1 MAATY
6 AAIQDIID
14 LYGEATLIRVSDV
27 NRDRQYDAEVVEA
40 ALENADDEINVY
52 LSSQY
57 DTPLPYTT
65 RSLRRI
71 AVNIAVYTMALG
83 RAERTDEMRK
93 RYEDAIKLLTLMST
107 GKVGLGLPVVDADGD
122 GVAETNPN
130 RQRKGRTFDW
140 QRA

>member
-1 MAATY
+1 VASTY
-6 AAIQDIID
+6 ASIQDIID

-27 NRDRQYDAEVVEA
+27 NRDRQYDAEVVDA

-52 LSSQY
+52 LSAQY
-57 DTPLPYTT
+57 DVPLIYTT

-71 AVNIAVYTMALG
+71 AVNIAIYTMALG

-93 RYEDAIKLLTLMST
+93 RYEDAIKLLTLMKD
-107 GKVGLGLPVVDADGD
+107 GKVGLGLPLVDGDGD

-130 RQRKGRTFDW
+130 RTRKGRTFDVF
-140 QRA
+140 RA

>member
-1 MAATY
+1 MAVYAT
-6 AAIQDIID
+6 IQDIID
-14 LYGEATLIRVSDV
+14 LYGEQTLIRVSDV

-65 RSLRRI
+65 RSLRRVAI
-71 AVNIAVYTMALG
+71 NIAVYTMALG

-93 RYEDAIKLLTLMST
+93 RYEDAIKLLMMMKD
-107 GKVGLGLPVVDADGD
+107 GKVGLGLPLVDGDGD
-122 GVAETNPN
+122 GVAEINPN
-130 RQRKGRTFDW
+130 RQRKGRIFDIY
-140 QRA
+140 RA

>member
-1 MAATY
+1 MANYATQ
-6 AAIQDIID
+6 QDIID
-14 LYGEATLIRVSDV
+14 LYGEPTLIRVSDV
-27 NRDRQYDAEVVEA
+27 NRTRAIDPQVVEA
-40 ALENADDEINVY
+40 ALEGADDEINVY

-57 DTPLPYTT
+57 DVPLTYTT

-93 RYEDAIKLLTLMST
+93 RYEDAIKLLTLMSA
-107 GKVGLGLPVVDADGD
+107 GKVGLGLPMVDSDGD

-130 RQRKGRTFDW
+130 RTRKGRTFDIY
-140 QRA
+140 RA